1 MEGIHR
7 ERIIFHTK
15 AARHCRLPFYSV
27 RFKPAERVYILD
39 AGSVHGIAIGSQ
51 FTIYEDGDS
60 FLKSSP
66 WGVLVVARVKS
77 SASILSHPQGT
88 SSPDLFNPGIAV
100 SCVGSADQTLCVL
113 ASYDAKDLSATFR
126 EAIQQSENQGIISLA
141 NTNGVL
147 KMRLENGHLLFD
159 ILDPCVNACGMDQV
173 YHSVRPTDTTD
184 DVARILSAGSHFFWH
199 LKRGHNHPI
208 IDQLSVE
215 FVELNMSEDDF
226 DSTGYPIF
234 CSSGENLLRDG
245 IIDLYV
251 YPEPKPYGIK
261 LTNNSE
267 WDLFP
272 VAFYFDHSDWSIRES
287 C

>member
-1 MEGIHR
+1 VEGIHR
-7 ERIIFHTK
+7 ERIIFRTK
-15 AARHCRLPFYSV
+15 VPHHRHLPFYSV

-39 AGSVHGIAIGSQ
+39 AGSAHGITTRSQ
-51 FTIYEDGDS
+51 FTIYEDDDS

-66 WGVLVVARVKS
+66 WGVLVVAQVKS
-77 SASILSHPQGT
+77 YASIFSHPEGT
-88 SSPDLFNPGIAV
+88 SGPHLVNLGIAV
-100 SCVGSADQTLCVL
+100 SCVGGADQTLCVL
-113 ASYDAKDLSATFR
+113 ASYDAKYLSATFR
-126 EAIQQSENQGIISLA
+126 DAIQQSENQGIISLV
-141 NTNGVL
+141 NNNGVL

-159 ILDPCVNACGMDQV
+159 ILDPCINACGMDQV
-173 YHSVRPTDTTD
+173 YHSVKPTDTTD

-208 IDQLSVE
+208 INQLSVE
-215 FVELNMSEDDF
+215 FVELNISEDDF
-226 DSTGYPIF
+226 DSTGYPI
-234 CSSGENLLRDG
+234 CVSSGENLLRDG
-245 IIDLYV
+245 VIDLYV
-251 YPEPKPYGIK
+251 YSEPKPYGIK